1 VLQFFK
7 NPNFKIVDKRRFA
20 FIFSVVIIAA
30 GIVSLFI
37 QGLNYGVDFA
47 GGTKMQIKFDKE
59 ISTEYLRDMI
69 MTEEIGNP
77 EIKSSGTRE
86 FMITLPILE
95 DNSDAVE
102 KMKSALSELSYEV
115 LQIDKIGPKIG
126 VEMRTNSIKAVLIAL
141 LLILIYITVRFEFK
155 FAIGAVIALAHDVMI
170 TLAFFSFFQWEISLP
185 VLAAFLT
192 IVGYSLNDTIV
203 VYDRIRENIKTHKG
217 KPLENVIDLS
227 INQSLSRTVI
237 TSLTTFFVV
246 LVLAVFGGQTLF
258 GFSIA
263 MVVGV
268 IVGTYSSMFV
278 ASPVLVMWSHQ
289 FNEKDS
295 KKVNKV
301 KK

>member
-1 VLQFFK
+1 
-7 NPNFKIVDKRRFA
+7 
-20 FIFSVVIIAA
+20 
-30 GIVSLFI
+30 
-37 QGLNYGVDFA
+37 
-47 GGTKMQIKFDKE
+47 
-59 ISTEYLRDMI
+59 

-126 VEMRTNSIKAVLIAL
+126 VEMRTNSIKALLIAL

>member
-1 VLQFFK
+1 MLQFFK

-126 VEMRTNSIKAVLIAL
+126 VEMRTNSIKALLIAL

>member
-126 VEMRTNSIKAVLIAL
+126 VEMRTNSIKALLIAL